1 MRKYLQIETI
11 TLDLLLYLDF
21 DTFARQ
27 QRFTI
32 KKQPHTIK
40 EHSGLVVLDYGLIK
54 LK

>member
-1 MRKYLQIETI
+1 MKKYLQIETR

-27 QRFTI
+27 QRFTLKK

-40 EHSGLVVLDYGLIK
+40 EHSGLEHFL
-54 LK
+54 